1 MACRDEFNLLAV
13 GSLSDGDGFQL
24 PIAVAFTCAGQS

>member
-13 GSLSDGDGFQL
+13 HSLSDGDGFHL
-24 PIAVAFTCAGQS
+24 PIAVASTSA